1 MKLFNTIQKIIL
13 NTILIILFPV
23 FVFSQDV
30 TIATQTPS
38 KFSTFPID
46 LNTMLLFIAITLGVV
61 IIILAGVLRS
71 AIRFH
76 FNSKRVN
83 ESIKLFLIG
92 MITLFGF
99 QDATA
104 QQAASKNIQ
113 FGLSPIGW
121 FMLIVIILEIYILI
135 SIIKWLK
142 YYTGIEKYEAAIAK
156 PEKDNLWDRINAF
169 KPLDKEAT
177 IDTGHDYDGIRELD
191 NVTPPWFV
199 VAFIGTIL
207 FAAVYLYRY
216 HIAYS
221 APSQIKEYEISMK
234 EAASQKMESLKH
246 QANLIDENTVTL
258 LKEGQYEEGKTIF
271 KTACAVC
278 HGNNGQGLVGP
289 NMTDDYWI
297 HGGSVKNIF
306 TTIKYGVLDKGM
318 KSWKD
323 DYSPKQIAQLT
334 SYIKSLRGTNPPD
347 PKAPQGDLYNEV
359 DTASTTTVTSPN
371 SDSLK
376 ISH

>member
-1 MKLFNTIQKIIL
+1 MKFFNTIQKIIL

-23 FVFSQDV
+23 LVFSQDV
-30 TIATQTPS
+30 TAATQTPS

-71 AIRFH
+71 AIRFY

-83 ESIKLFLIG
+83 ENIKLFLIG
-92 MITLFGF
+92 MITLFGV
-99 QDATA
+99 QNASA

-156 PEKDNLWDRINAF
+156 PEKESLWDRINAF
-169 KPLDKEAT
+169 KPLEKEAT

-334 SYIKSLRGTNPPD
+334 SYIKSLRGTNPPE